1 MKTTATKT
9 TAKKVQTENKINSD
23 VEQILNSKN
32 LMNDESLLNLD
43 LESLDDFNL
52 EAILNKVAPTAK
64 QNKVSKESLYKNNPD
79 KKQRQKLRNERN
91 KFINNILFNEHQKNV
106 NEVQKYV
113 NEFQIFY
120 LENYILNDYSELSI
134 CQNNSDNETKI
145 KVKLFLKIIKKY
157 ISNTK

>member
-1 MKTTATKT
+1 MKTTTNKT
-9 TAKKVQTENKINSD
+9 EKNVQTLNND

-52 EAILNKVAPTAK
+52 EAILNKVSVNIK
-64 QNKVSKESLYKNNPD
+64 QTKESKDSLYKNNPNKAD
-79 KKQRQKLRNERN
+79 RQKLRNKRN
-91 KFINNILFNEHQKNV
+91 QFINNVLFNEQQKNV
-106 NEVQKYV
+106 NEVQKNV

-120 LENYILNDYSELSI
+120 TENYILNDYSDLSI
-134 CQNNSDNETKI
+134 MQNNSDSETKI

-157 ISNTK
+157 L